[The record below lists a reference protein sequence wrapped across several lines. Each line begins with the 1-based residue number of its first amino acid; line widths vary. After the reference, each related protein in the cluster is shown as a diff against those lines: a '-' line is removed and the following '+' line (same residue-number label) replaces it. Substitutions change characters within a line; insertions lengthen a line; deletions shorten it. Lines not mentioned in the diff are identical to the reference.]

1 MLLVPLLALA
11 WRWPACTP
19 LVFLLTGV
27 FWVSLRAGLILG
39 DALTPELEGRD
50 LLLQGYVAD
59 LPQRGERGP
68 RFRFDVEQATDA
80 GHAVRVPARVLLS
93 AYDEGLVFAV
103 GQHWQLLVRLKRPH
117 GFQNPGGFDY
127 EADLFQ
133 KRIRA
138 TGYVRSAEPLAHAG
152 APARGYRLNR
162 LRERLG
168 ERMRTLLGGEPLAG
182 ILVALANGDYSG
194 ISDAQWQTLRRTGT
208 THLMAISGLH
218 IGLVAGLVFLLVR
231 VLWALPG
238 VTVLRYPAPKAAA
251 VAALGAGAAYA
262 ALAGFSI
269 PTQRSLIMLAVALG
283 GVLLQRRNV
292 PTTVLAVAL
301 LLVLFYDPL
310 AVVSAGFWLSFGAVA
325 VIVLFL
331 QDRGHRRPNWRRL
344 GSLQW
349 GIALGL
355 APLTLM
361 LFQQVSLSGPLANML
376 AVPVFGLFVV
386 PATLAGAVGALALPD
401 ALARGLL
408 QLALWPLAL
417 LWMALEYLAAWPYSL
432 WVQHAPSAWA
442 FACAL
447 VGIAL
452 LLAPR
457 GWPARW
463 LGAVWLA
470 PMLLVRPG
478 APAPGEVWF
487 ALLDVGH
494 GLAAVVRTHAHA
506 VVYDTGPRFSARFDA
521 GRAVVVPYL
530 RQQAIDR
537 LDLLMVSH
545 GDNDHIGGAD
555 SVRAELPVAR
565 TLTSVIEQLP
575 GAQRCVAGQRW
586 HWDGVDFSVLH
597 PPEGYRRR
605 GNNASCVLRVQTR
618 HGSVLLTGDIEAVAE
633 RELLRRAPEE
643 LATDVLVVPHQ
654 GSKTSSSEG
663 FVEAAHPRVALFAV
677 GYRNRFGHPHPEV
690 RRRYER
696 RGVTLYDSATH
707 GAVEIRLDANG
718 LSARAYREHRRRYW
732 FNR

>member
-19 LVFLLTGV
+19 LVFLLAGV

-50 LLLQGYVAD
+50 LLLQGHVAD

-93 AYDEGLVFAV
+93 TYDEGLVFAA
-103 GQHWQLLVRLKRPH
+103 GQHWRLLVRLKRPH

-127 EADLFQ
+127 EADLLQ

-138 TGYVRSAEPLAHAG
+138 TGYVRRAEPLEDAG
-152 APARGYRLNR
+152 TAARGYRLNR

-168 ERMRTLLGGEPLAG
+168 ERMRALLGEEPLAG
-182 ILVALANGDYSG
+182 ILVALANGDRSG
-194 ISDAQWQTLRRTGT
+194 ISDAQWHTLRRTGT
-208 THLMAISGLH
+208 NHLMAISGLH

-238 VTVLRYPAPKAAA
+238 VTVLRYPAPKMAA
-251 VAALGAGAAYA
+251 VAALGAAAAYA

-269 PTQRSLIMLAVALG
+269 PTQRALIMLAVALA
-283 GVLLQRRNV
+283 GVLTQRRHV
-292 PTTVLAVAL
+292 STAVLAVAL

-310 AVVSAGFWLSFGAVA
+310 AVMSAGFWLSFGAVA

-331 QDRGHRRPNWRRL
+331 QERGHRRLDWRRL

-355 APLTLM
+355 APLTLV

-386 PATLAGAVGALALPD
+386 PAALTGAVGALALPD
-401 ALARGLL
+401 TLARALF
-408 QLALWPLAL
+408 QLALWPLAP
-417 LWMALEYLAAWPYSL
+417 LWMALEYLAAWPHSL
-432 WVQHAPSAWA
+432 WMQHAPSAWA

-447 VGIAL
+447 VGVAL

-478 APAPGEVWF
+478 PPAPGEVWF
-487 ALLDVGH
+487 TLLDVGH
-494 GLAAVVRTHAHA
+494 GLAAVVRTHTHA
-506 VVYDTGPRFSARFDA
+506 LVYDTGPRFSARFDA

-537 LDLLMVSH
+537 LDLLLVSH

-555 SVRAELPVAR
+555 SVRAELPVAH
-565 TLTSVIEQLP
+565 TLTSVVEQLP

-586 HWDGVDFSVLH
+586 QWDEVDFSVLH
-597 PPEGYRRR
+597 PSEGYRRR

-618 HGSVLLTGDIEAVAE
+618 HGSVLLTGDIEAPAE
-633 RELLRRAPEE
+633 RELLRRAPEG
-643 LATDVLVVPHQ
+643 LAADVLLVPHQ
-654 GSKTSSSEG
+654 GSKSSSSEG
-663 FVEAAHPRVALFAV
+663 FVEAVHPRIALFAV
-677 GYRNRFGHPHPEV
+677 GYRNRFDHPHPEV

-707 GAVEIRLDANG
+707 GAVEIRLEANG
-718 LSARAYREHRRRYW
+718 LSARAYREHQRRYW